1 MPRFPLASPRRP
13 VRFALLLLVLLGP
26 LFLHLTEALGQGTDG
41 ALPDPIADRGLSAY
55 ARRLGLSAE
64 QRLAIDAYHAQY
76 LDEFR
81 QLREKDIDRYMR
93 ESANVLRRFMFSAS
107 SKETRRSLNEL
118 DRLMSRIKS
127 LDEGLFDRIQTVLS
141 EEQARA
147 MPGVRQMR
155 ERERYLSGLV
165 RFVGYANPGARIDLA
180 DLIETME
187 LAPKERQV
195 IEPLVME
202 YEGQLTGALRKLYQ
216 ATTDMFLDMVKQA
229 EELMLAAERQT
240 NPQAAREAFRSIR
253 DIWTRASTG
262 VMTQAAEIS
271 ALNRRSFRSFSPL
284 LSEDA
289 AARLR
294 AEYYQRAYPDVH
306 RGMIECLGKYDAALN
321 LPGLSAEQRA
331 AITAARQSLRDRHQR
346 LAEQMIDVWEAM
358 RKTGGFFGFR
368 GESADSEREKLRSL
382 QAQRDELNER
392 ALESLLAMLGPD
404 LGEELHRTAQAEESG
419 EGGIGS
425 RSGGMITTRGGGRGF
440 APTVTVTA
448 PDESPADIGTPAGP
462 DPYLPPPISQRQL
475 TPYARLLEIGDD
487 QQVVLE
493 ALHSDYLDAYE
504 TVRADSIEPMLDA
517 AKSMWAL
524 DADSREIKPPSP
536 EAIDQLFAM
545 RRSAFEAIRA
555 LDESFFDNIEL
566 AILDDDDESGRARV
580 FRLRLAR
587 QRIVYN
593 RDAARSGT
601 GFRRQGGRMMFGRP
615 DDDNREFR
623 IDVTRLIEDQY
634 LTDEERATIEPAF
647 AEYERL
653 VTDAFKRRYELAFQ
667 YGQATERMSAVAAQ
681 REGGTGR
688 GFNMSFG
695 TEFRRLMQT
704 LGRQLREAERAIAD
718 LNRSTLER
726 LAAMLSPSAASS
738 LRSAY
743 RRQAYPQ
750 VYADPSAAED
760 HFVAA
765 MALPDL
771 AGAQRT
777 QITDVLADY
786 RGSYAV
792 LCEQMADIH
801 AQEAREEDP
810 GRGGDPDIWQRRQ
823 ERRNQLQRLRFDRT
837 ELNEKALRQLRAVLT
852 EEQLR
857 QLGLVE
863 AQ

>member
-1 MPRFPLASPRRP
+1 MPRSPLASPRRP
-13 VRFALLLLVLLGP
+13 VKFALLLLVLLGP
-26 LFLHLTEALGQGTDG
+26 LFLRLPEALAQGTDG
-41 ALPDPIADRGLSAY
+41 ALPDPIADRELSAY
-55 ARRLGLSAE
+55 ARRLGLSDQ
-64 QRLAIDAYHAQY
+64 QRLAIDTYHAQY

-81 QLREKDIDRYMR
+81 QLREKDIDRYLQ
-93 ESANVLRRFMFSAS
+93 ESANVLRRFMFAAS

-127 LDEGLFDRIQTVLS
+127 LDEALFGQIQTVLS

-155 ERERYLSGLV
+155 ERERYRNGLV

-180 DLIETME
+180 GFLEAME
-187 LAPKERQV
+187 LAPKEREV

-202 YEGQLTGALRKLYQ
+202 YEGQLTGALRKLYR

-229 EELMLAAERQT
+229 EELTLAAGRQT
-240 NPQAAREAFRSIR
+240 DPQAAREAFRSIR
-253 DIWTRASTG
+253 DIWSQASTG
-262 VMTQAAEIS
+262 VMAQAAEIS

-289 AARLR
+289 AARLQ
-294 AEYYQRAYPDVH
+294 AEYYQRVYPDVH

-321 LPGLSAEQRA
+321 LPGLSDEQRT
-331 AITAARQSLRDRHQR
+331 AITAARQSLRDRHHR
-346 LAEQMIDVWEAM
+346 LAEQMIDVWEAL
-358 RKTGGFFGFR
+358 RKTGMFFGFR
-368 GESADSEREKLRSL
+368 SEPAGSDREKLRSL

-404 LGEELHRTAQAEESG
+404 LGEDLHRTAQAEESG
-419 EGGIGS
+419 EGGPGP
-425 RSGGMITTRGGGRGF
+425 RSGGTITMRGGGRGF
-440 APTVTVTA
+440 APTVAVTA
-448 PDESPADIGTPAGP
+448 SDESPAGIGMAAGP

-487 QQVVLE
+487 RRVVLE
-493 ALHSDYLDAYE
+493 ALHSDYLDAWE
-504 TVRADSIEPMLDA
+504 ALRVDFIEPILDA
-517 AKSMWAL
+517 AKTMWAL
-524 DADSREIKPPSP
+524 DADSHEIKPPSP

-580 FRLRLAR
+580 LRLRLAR
-587 QRIVYN
+587 QRIAYN

-615 DDDNREFR
+615 GDDNREFR

-634 LTDEERATIEPAF
+634 LTDEDRATIEPTF
-647 AEYERL
+647 TEYERL

-667 YGQATERMSAVAAQ
+667 YGQATERMSAVAAAQ
-681 REGGTGR
+681 EGGTER
-688 GFNMSFG
+688 GFHMSFG
-695 TEFRRLMQT
+695 TEYRRLIQT
-704 LGRQLREAERAIAD
+704 VGRQLREAERAIAE

-726 LAAMLSPSAASS
+726 LAAMLSPSAATS
-738 LRSAY
+738 LRIAY

-750 VYADPSAAED
+750 VYEDPSAAEE
-760 HFVAA
+760 HFAA
-765 MALPDL
+765 ALALSDL
-771 AGAQRT
+771 AGARRT
-777 QITDVLADY
+777 QITDILADY
-786 RGSYAV
+786 RGSYAA
-792 LCEQMADIH
+792 LCEQMADIQ
-801 AQEAREEDP
+801 AQEAREEDAE
-810 GRGGDPDIWQRRQ
+810 RGDPDIWQRRQ
-823 ERRNQLQRLRFDRT
+823 ERRNQLQRLRFDRN

>member
-1 MPRFPLASPRRP
+1 MIPPPEKEPAMPRSPLASPRRP
-13 VRFALLLLVLLGP
+13 VRFALLLLILLGP
-26 LFLHLTEALGQGTDG
+26 LFLRLPEALGQGTEG

-55 ARRLGLSAE
+55 ARRLGLSDQ

-81 QLREKDIDRYMR
+81 QLREKDIDRYLR
-93 ESANVLRRFMFSAS
+93 DSADVLRRFMFAAS

-155 ERERYLSGLV
+155 ERERYRSGLV
-165 RFVGYANPGARIDLA
+165 RFIGYANPGARIDLA
-180 DLIETME
+180 DFVETME
-187 LAPKERQV
+187 LAPKDRQA

-202 YEGQLTGALRKLYQ
+202 YEGQLTAALRKLYQ

-240 NPQAAREAFRSIR
+240 DPQAARQAFRSIR
-253 DIWTRASTG
+253 DIWSRASTG
-262 VMTQAAEIS
+262 VMGQAAEIS
-271 ALNRRSFRSFSPL
+271 ALNRRSFRGFAPL

-289 AARLR
+289 ADRLQ
-294 AEYYQRAYPDVH
+294 AEYYQQAYPDVH
-306 RGMIECLGKYDAALN
+306 RGMIECLGQYDAALK
-321 LPGLSAEQRA
+321 LPGLSDEQRS
-331 AITAARQSLRDRHQR
+331 AIAAARRSLRDRHQR
-346 LAEQMIDVWEAM
+346 LAEQMIDLHEAM
-358 RKTGGFFGFR
+358 RKTGMFFGFR
-368 GESADSEREKLRSL
+368 GESAGSEREKLRSL

-392 ALESLLAMLGPD
+392 ALESLLAMLGRD

-419 EGGIGS
+419 ERGTGS
-425 RSGGMITTRGGGRGF
+425 RSGGMISTRGGRGF

-448 PDESPADIGTPAGP
+448 PDESPTDIGTPAGP
-462 DPYLPPPISQRQL
+462 DPYLPPPISPNQL
-475 TPYARLLEIGDD
+475 APYARLLEIGDD
-487 QQVVLE
+487 QRVVLE

-517 AKSMWAL
+517 AKSMWAI
-524 DADSREIKPPSP
+524 DPDSHEIRPPSP
-536 EAIDQLFAM
+536 EAI
-545 RRSAFEAIRA
+545 
-555 LDESFFDNIEL
+555 DNIEL
-566 AILDDDDESGRARV
+566 AILDDDDASRRARV
-580 FRLRLAR
+580 LRLRLAR
-587 QRIVYN
+587 QRIAYN

-623 IDVTRLIEDQY
+623 IDVTALIEEQY

-647 AEYERL
+647 TEYQRL

-667 YGQATERMSAVAAQ
+667 YGQATERMSAAAAQ
-681 REGGTGR
+681 QEGGPGR

-704 LGRQLREAERAIAD
+704 VGRQLREAERAIAE
-718 LNRSTLER
+718 LNRSILER
-726 LAAMLSPSAASS
+726 LAAMVSPSSASS

-750 VYADPSAAED
+750 VYADPGAAED

-765 MALPDL
+765 LALPDL
-771 AGAQRT
+771 AGARRT
-777 QITDVLADY
+777 QITDILAEY
-786 RGSYAV
+786 RGSYAA

-801 AQEAREEDP
+801 AREASEEDP

-823 ERRNQLQRLRFDRT
+823 ERRNQLERLRFDRN
-837 ELNEKALRQLRAVLT
+837 ELNEKALRQLRAALT

-863 AQ
+863 TQ